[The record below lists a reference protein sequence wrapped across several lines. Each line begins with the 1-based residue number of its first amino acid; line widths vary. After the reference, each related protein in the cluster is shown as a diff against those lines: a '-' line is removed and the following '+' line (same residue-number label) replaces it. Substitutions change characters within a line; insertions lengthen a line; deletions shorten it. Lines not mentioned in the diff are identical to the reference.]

1 MTLQELYSKTK
12 AWMFEKPSSTI
23 YDNYIIEITNKVLAE
38 TYDENNMARMF
49 HGKLPFIDGMMAHQ
63 IPANVDRNTYVLDYE
78 DEYLLDV
85 IPKGIDANFLM
96 DDDLSKMS
104 IYQTEYNNAR
114 VEKQVVLSNEYVE
127 KMWAKAEEE
136 ANAD

>member
-1 MTLQELYSKTK
+1 MTVNDIYMKTK

-23 YDNYIIEITNKVLAE
+23 YDNYIVEICNKVLAE
-38 TYDENNMARMF
+38 TYDENNMLRMF
-49 HGKLPFIDGMMAHQ
+49 KGKLPFIDGIRAHQ
-63 IPANVDRNTYVLDYE
+63 VSTIEDELDYE

-85 IPKGIDANFLM
+85 IPKGIDSNFLM

-114 VEKQVVLSNEYVE
+114 VMRQVMLSQDVIEKLTKE
-127 KMWAKAEEE
+127 AED
-136 ANAD
+136 AD

>member
-1 MTLQELYSKTK
+1 MTLQELYTKTK

-23 YDNYIIEITNKVLAE
+23 YDNYIVEIANKVLAE
-38 TYDENNMARMF
+38 TYEENNMCRMF
-49 HGKLPFIDGMMAHQ
+49 KGKLPFIDGITAHQ
-63 IPANVDRNTYVLDYE
+63 VSNITDELDYE
-78 DEYLLDV
+78 EEYLLDV

-114 VEKQVVLSNEYVE
+114 VMRQCMVPLHTIEELTK
-127 KMWAKAEEE
+127 KAEEE
-136 ANAD
+136 

>member
-1 MTLQELYSKTK
+1 MTVSEIYAKTK

-23 YDNYIIEITNKVLAE
+23 YNNYIIEICNKVLAE
-38 TYDENNMARMF
+38 TYEENNMCRMF
-49 HGKLPFIDGMMAHQ
+49 KGKVPFIDGIAAHQ
-63 IPANVDRNTYVLDYE
+63 VKNLNDELDYE
-78 DEYLLDV
+78 EEYLYDV

-114 VEKQVVLSNEYVE
+114 VYHQCLVSTEEVQRL
-127 KMWAKAEEE
+127 EEE
-136 ANAD
+136 ARAV

>member
-1 MTLQELYSKTK
+1 MTLQEMYSKTK

-23 YDNYIIEITNKVLAE
+23 YDNYIIEIANKVLAE
-38 TYDENNMARMF
+38 TFEENNMCRMF
-49 HGKLPFIDGMMAHQ
+49 KGKLPFLDMKEHQ
-63 IPANVDRNTYVLDYE
+63 IPSGADRNTYELDYE
-78 DEYLLDV
+78 DEYLYDV

-114 VEKQVVLSNEYVE
+114 VEHQCILPSDYVE
-127 KMWAKAEEE
+127 EMTRKAEEE
-136 ANAD
+136 NAD

>member
-1 MTLQELYSKTK
+1 MTVQEMYSKTK

-23 YDNYIIEITNKVLAE
+23 YNNYIIEICNKVLAE
-38 TYDENNMARMF
+38 TYEENNMCRMF
-49 HGKLPFIDGMMAHQ
+49 KGKVPFIDGISAHQ
-63 IPANVDRNTYVLDYE
+63 VSNLTDELDYE
-78 DEYLLDV
+78 EEYLYDV

-114 VEKQVVLSNEYVE
+114 VYHQCLVSDEEVKKL
-127 KMWAKAEEE
+127 EEE
-136 ANAD
+136 AHAL

>member
-12 AWMFEKPSSTI
+12 AWMFEKPSSNI
-23 YDNYIIEITNKVLAE
+23 YDNYIVEIANKVLAE
-38 TYDENNMARMF
+38 TYEENNMMRMF
-49 HGKLPFIDGMMAHQ
+49 KGKLPFIDGVASHQ
-63 IPANVDRNTYVLDYE
+63 VTNITDELDYE

-114 VEKQVVLSNEYVE
+114 VMRQCMVPLHTIEELTK
-127 KMWAKAEEE
+127 KAEEE
-136 ANAD
+136 

>member
-1 MTLQELYSKTK
+1 MTVQELYKKTK

-38 TYDENNMARMF
+38 LYEENNMCRMF
-49 HGKLPFIDGMMAHQ
+49 KGKAPFIDGITAHLVE
-63 IPANVDRNTYVLDYE
+63 NMDDVLDYE
-78 DEYLLDV
+78 DEYLYDV
-85 IPKGIDANFLM
+85 IPKGVDANFLM

-114 VEKQVVLSNEYVE
+114 VAHQCMLSSDIVEELTEK
-127 KMWAKAEEE
+127 AKEE
-136 ANAD
+136 

>member
-1 MTLQELYSKTK
+1 MIVEEMYKKTK

-38 TYDENNMARMF
+38 LFEENNMCRMF
-49 HGKLPFIDGMMAHQ
+49 KGKAPFTGIKKHLVSAMTDE
-63 IPANVDRNTYVLDYE
+63 LDYE
-78 DEYLLDV
+78 EEYQYDV

-114 VEKQVVLSNEYVE
+114 VMHQKVVSQDVINQY
-127 KMWAKAEEE
+127 
-136 ANAD
+136 

>member
-1 MTLQELYSKTK
+1 M
-12 AWMFEKPSSTI
+12 
-23 YDNYIIEITNKVLAE
+23 
-38 TYDENNMARMF
+38 RMF
-49 HGKLPFIDGMMAHQ
+49 KGKLPFIDGVANHQ
-63 IPANVDRNTYVLDYE
+63 VTNITDELDYE

-114 VEKQVVLSNEYVE
+114 VMRQCMVPLHTIEELTK
-127 KMWAKAEEE
+127 KAEEE
-136 ANAD
+136 

>member
-12 AWMFEKPSSTI
+12 AWMFEKPSSNI
-23 YDNYIIEITNKVLAE
+23 YDNYIVEIANKVLAE
-38 TYDENNMARMF
+38 TYEENNMMRMF
-49 HGKLPFIDGMMAHQ
+49 KGKLPFIDGVANHQ
-63 IPANVDRNTYVLDYE
+63 VTNITDELDYE

-114 VEKQVVLSNEYVE
+114 VMRQCMVPLHTIEELTK
-127 KMWAKAEEE
+127 KAEEE
-136 ANAD
+136 

>member
-23 YDNYIIEITNKVLAE
+23 YDNYIVEIANKVLAE
-38 TYDENNMARMF
+38 TYEENNMCRMF
-49 HGKLPFIDGMMAHQ
+49 KGKLPFIDGILAHQ
-63 IPANVDRNTYVLDYE
+63 VSNITDELDYE

-114 VEKQVVLSNEYVE
+114 VMRQCMVPLHTIEELTK
-127 KMWAKAEEE
+127 KAEEE
-136 ANAD
+136 

>member
-23 YDNYIIEITNKVLAE
+23 YDNYIVEIANKVLAE
-38 TYDENNMARMF
+38 TYEENNMCRMF
-49 HGKLPFIDGMMAHQ
+49 KGKLPFIDGISAHQ
-63 IPANVDRNTYVLDYE
+63 VSNITDELDYE

-114 VEKQVVLSNEYVE
+114 VMRQCMVPLHTIEELTK
-127 KMWAKAEEE
+127 KAEEE
-136 ANAD
+136 